1 MYDIPYNHRIRSSK
15 LKHSVSFTHFAE
27 VQTDTKK
34 LYKAATH
41 FAQVKTDSPKL
52 YNTITQFAAFQTHS
66 PERTLRKASSTRF
79 EPSKNELSE
88 ALQCCYTLCGSPNR
102 RTKTLQDVKTD
113 SPKLNKTATRLGCS
127 QVWVRVPQ

>member
-1 MYDIPYNHRIRSSK
+1 MTFPTITEYVVQIWNI
-15 LKHSVSFTHFAE
+15 LSVSFTHFAE
-27 VQTDTKK
+27 VQTDSKK

-52 YNTITQFAAFQTHS
+52 YNAITQFAEFQTHS
-66 PERTLRKASSTRF
+66 PKSTLRKASSTRF
-79 EPSKNELSE
+79 EPSQNELSE
-88 ALQCCYTLCGSPNR
+88 ALQCCYTLCESPNG

-113 SPKLNKTATRLGCS
+113 SPKLYKTATRLGCS